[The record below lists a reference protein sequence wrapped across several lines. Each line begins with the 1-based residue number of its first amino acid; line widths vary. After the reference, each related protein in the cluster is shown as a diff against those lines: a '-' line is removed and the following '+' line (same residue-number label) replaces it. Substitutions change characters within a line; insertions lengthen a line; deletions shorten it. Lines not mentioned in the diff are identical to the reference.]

1 MAIYRFIEPRLGR
14 VRVRLRQWRFG
25 ALRVLSLLAVIIQLS
40 TVGLALLDNLGEPLS
55 HRLLI
60 GLWNSVNLVTTL
72 GDFTSSFDPRQK
84 TFMMG
89 ASCA

>member
-1 MAIYRFIEPRLGR
+1 LAIYRFIEPRLG
-14 VRVRLRQWRFG
+14 RVRLRQWRFG
-25 ALRVLSLLAVIIQLS
+25 ALRVLCLLAVIIQLS

-72 GDFTSSFDPRQK
+72 GDFTSFDPRQK